1 MTQAVEVSHVPRVR
15 GRELWRLAEDE
26 YRRFSELLGSL
37 RPDEWSRPTD
47 CERWDVRA
55 VALHVLG
62 STEANASPVELVHQF
77 RYGLPL
83 NREIDHHHWVDGVNE
98 LQLRERGAL
107 SPTDIV
113 TRFEAGIPK
122 AVRGRRRAPPPLRWM
137 AVPLGPPIGW
147 KPLTYLL
154 GMGFTR
160 DTWMH
165 RVDVTRATGRDLI
178 ITADHDGRIVA
189 DIVAEWARRH
199 RQPFTLSLHGPAG
212 GTYVQGV
219 SGEHLTIEAVEFC
232 RILSGR
238 GRGAGLLEHKLP
250 L

>member
-1 MTQAVEVSHVPRVR
+1 MRQTVEVSHIPAVR
-15 GRELWRLAEDE
+15 GREVWRLAEDE
-26 YRRFSELLGSL
+26 YRRFSELLGEL
-37 RPDEWSRPTD
+37 TPEEWSRPTD
-47 CERWDVRA
+47 CERWNVRA

-77 RYGLPL
+77 RRGLPL

-98 LQLRERGAL
+98 LQVRERCEL
-107 SPTDIV
+107 SPAELV
-113 TRFEAGIPK
+113 ARFDAAIPK
-122 AVRGRRRAPPPLRWM
+122 AVRGRRGAPPPLRWM
-137 AVPLGPPIGW
+137 PVPFGPPIGW

-154 GMGFTR
+154 CMGFTR

-165 RVDVTRATGRDLI
+165 RVDVTRATGRELI
-178 ITADHDGRIVA
+178 LTAGHDGRIVA
-189 DIVAEWARRH
+189 DIVGEWARRH
-199 RQPFTLSLHGPAG
+199 RQPFTLSLDGAAR
-212 GTYVQGV
+212 GTYVQGAGGQHI
-219 SGEHLTIEAVEFC
+219 SIDAVEFC